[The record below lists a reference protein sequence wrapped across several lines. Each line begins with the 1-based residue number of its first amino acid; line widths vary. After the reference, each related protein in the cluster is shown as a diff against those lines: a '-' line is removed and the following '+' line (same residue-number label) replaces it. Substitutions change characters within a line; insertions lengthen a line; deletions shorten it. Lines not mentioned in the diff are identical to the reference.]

1 MSFSK
6 KHCAL
11 MTGALALAA
20 TTSQALA
27 ETQEGFTLTPSIGY
41 YNMDNKRGVDNETAL
56 SLGLGYQFNSP
67 WAVEFTYLKADSNTL
82 TGGADVDVDQMRLDA
97 LYHLAEQNGFTPYLA
112 AGLGATD
119 FSNPIDLDNPQL
131 NAGGGVKYALNDKV
145 SIRGDFRLLKDLDD
159 HHLDNLTSLGLQF
172 TFGHQGTV
180 SDDTQT
186 AEQAEPVAEE
196 QQPEVVAAVTEQTA
210 PVDTDGDGVMDANDQ
225 CLSTPKGAVVYAN
238 GCELDGDNDGVVDRL
253 DQCLTTPS
261 GVSVDAKGCA
271 LDGDKDGVADYKDQC
286 LTTAAGA
293 KVNEQGCHETFTSTK
308 TVSLDVQ
315 FANNSDKVDAKY
327 FPQIEEVAT
336 FLTEYPETNV
346 VIEGHTDDRGSAAYN
361 QQLSEKRAQAIANVL
376 IEEFAIDAERVA
388 AIGYGESQ
396 PKVDNDT
403 AANRNINRRV
413 VAVVSASVE
422 ESVQ

>member
-1 MSFSK
+1 MPFNK

-11 MTGALALAA
+11 MTSVLAFSTVSSHLM
-20 TTSQALA
+20 A

-67 WAVEFTYLKADSNTL
+67 WAVEFTYLNADSKTL
-82 TGGADVDVDQMRLDA
+82 SGGADVDVDQLRLDA
-97 LYHLAEQNGFTPYLA
+97 LYHLASREGLTPYLA
-112 AGLGATD
+112 AGVGSTD
-119 FSNPIDLDNPQL
+119 FSSPTNLDNTQL
-131 NAGGGVKYALNDKV
+131 NAGGGIKYAINDQV
-145 SIRGDFRLLKDLDD
+145 SLRGDFRLLKDTED
-159 HHLDNLTSLGLQF
+159 HHLDNLTTLGVQF
-172 TFGHQGTV
+172 TFGNKASKQEEAV
-180 SDDTQT
+180 AQPV
-186 AEQAEPVAEE
+186 AVVAEE
-196 QQPEVVAAVTEQTA
+196 PVEQA
-210 PVDTDGDGVMDANDQ
+210 PVDTDGDGVVDANDQ
-225 CLSTPKGAVVYAN
+225 CLSTPKGAAVYAN

-253 DQCLTTPS
+253 DQCLTTPN
-261 GVSVDAKGCA
+261 GASVDAKGCA

-286 LTTAAGA
+286 LNTAPGA
-293 KVNEQGCHETFTSTK
+293 KVNEQGCHETLSSTK

-315 FANNSDKVDAKY
+315 FANNSDAVDAKY

-336 FLTEYPETNV
+336 FLKEYPETSV

-361 QQLSEKRAQAIANVL
+361 QQLSEKRATAIANVL
-376 IEEFAIDAERVA
+376 IQEFAIAEERVD

-413 VAVVSASVE
+413 VAVVSATVE
-422 ESVQ
+422 EAAQ